1 MLRSTVALSLVAVV
15 LAQGGDPFA
24 GLGCNCS
31 AFCAGTCSAT
41 RSGRPDKTQN
51 MTLYRMTPLNVDTAT
66 DKNTGDGQGDTS
78 YVISRRT
85 AAYDCKINPEGWH
98 CSTLVV
104 KGDDPD
110 STDLVIS
117 FEMEVDGDVSCLY
130 YRSSNSGIPHCS
142 SFLCIC
148 SCLVLLLGW
157 QWPRWC
163 WT

>member
-1 MLRSTVALSLVAVV
+1 MLRSTVALSLIAVV

-117 FEMEVDGDVSCLY
+117 FEMEVDGDVSCLLAC
-130 YRSSNSGIPHCS
+130 RRAMNGHHAASQRFSLLTPPTP
-142 SFLCIC
+142 LPRP
-148 SCLVLLLGW
+148 CL
-157 QWPRWC
+157 P
-163 WT
+163 